1 MALKYGV
8 EIVGISEA
16 GSFCNFT
23 DRHVGLRQK
32 LRRLIQT
39 QTAQIGRN
47 AAAGG
52 SLENILNVRRG
63 QTDMIG
69 QRINIQLRIGI
80 IALDIADERV
90 DIVAAVVNA
99 GKCTGDVLHQIQKQ
113 PLDCAGRFRTQN
125 LRAEARGV
133 YSIVTA

>member
-1 MALKYGV
+1 MALEYGV

-16 GSFCNFT
+16 GSFRNFA
-23 DRHVGLRQK
+23 DRHVGLLK
-32 LRRLIQT
+32 KFRRLIQT

-69 QRINIQLRIGI
+69 QRINIQLWIGI
-80 IALDIADERV
+80 VALDIADDRV
-90 DIVAAVVNA
+90 NIVAAVVNA

-113 PLDCAGRFRTQN
+113 PLDCAEDSARRTSVRKREG
-125 LRAEARGV
+125 L

>member
-16 GSFCNFT
+16 GSFRNFA
-23 DRHVGLRQK
+23 DRHVGLLK
-32 LRRLIQT
+32 KFRRLIQT

-52 SLENILNVRRG
+52 SLENILIVLLG
-63 QTDMIG
+63 QTDKNG

-99 GKCTGDVLHQIQKQ
+99 G
-113 PLDCAGRFRTQN
+113 
-125 LRAEARGV
+125 
-133 YSIVTA
+133 